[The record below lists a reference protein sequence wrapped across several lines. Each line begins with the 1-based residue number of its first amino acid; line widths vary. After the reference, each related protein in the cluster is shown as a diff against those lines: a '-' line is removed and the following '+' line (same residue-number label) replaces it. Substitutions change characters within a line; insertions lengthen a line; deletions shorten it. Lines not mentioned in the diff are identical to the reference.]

1 MSMSPSLNFSIVTP
15 SFNSIAYLKRCC
27 ASVADQK
34 GVSVEHIVVDGASTD
49 GTVDWIKSLPGM
61 CFLSE
66 PDHGMY
72 DAVNKGLRL
81 AKGDVLA
88 YLNCDEQYLPDTLQ
102 FVDQYFVA
110 HPEVDVVF
118 GDALLIR
125 ADGSLLA
132 FRKGYKPVWWFIEAG
147 HLYVLS
153 CTMFFRRRLI
163 ERGFFFNADL
173 RDVAD
178 ADFVVRVLRG
188 GAHGRHLRR
197 YLAAFTVTGKNMSAG
212 PNALLERKAL
222 LASAPRWIRG
232 LRGPINGLRLMTKLV
247 SGAYFE
253 RAPIRYEVYADERAG
268 GRQEFVA
275 ESVSWRWPA

>member
-1 MSMSPSLNFSIVTP
+1 MSHSPKFSILTP

-27 ASVADQK
+27 ASVADQE

-61 CFLSE
+61 RFLSE
-66 PDHGMY
+66 PDQGMY

-81 AKGDVLA
+81 AKGDVIA
-88 YLNCDEQYLPDTLQ
+88 YLNCDEQYLPGTLQ
-102 FVDQYFVA
+102 FVDQYFAA
-110 HPEVDVVF
+110 HPEVDVAF

-125 ADGSLLA
+125 PDGSLLA
-132 FRKGYKPVWWFIEAG
+132 FRKGYRPVWWFIQAG

-163 ERGFFFNADL
+163 ERGFSFNSTL

-178 ADFVVRVLRG
+178 ADFVIRILRS
-188 GAHGRHLRR
+188 GARGRHLHR

-212 PNALLERKAL
+212 SNALRERKAL
-222 LASAPRWIRG
+222 LASAPGWIRG
-232 LRGPINGLRLMTKLV
+232 LHGPIRGLRLMTKLV

-253 RAPIRYEVYADERAG
+253 KAPMRYRVYTDEQGG
-268 GRQEFVA
+268 GRKEFVA
-275 ESVSWRWPA
+275 ESVSWRWPG